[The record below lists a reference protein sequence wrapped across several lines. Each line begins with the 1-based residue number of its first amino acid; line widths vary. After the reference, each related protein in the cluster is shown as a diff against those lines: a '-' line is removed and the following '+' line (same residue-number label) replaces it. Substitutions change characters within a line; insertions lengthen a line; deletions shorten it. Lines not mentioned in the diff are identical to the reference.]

1 MEDQTVSNA
10 RPAALPH
17 GIQTLIFGVLAAIAA
32 AFALMPGIANYVPYA
47 IPYPIGPLGADSP
60 AVIAGLFFAYQWYAI
75 SCALV
80 FGVVSIAFGRSAHKE
95 YLANKNQYSAQGYAD
110 MSAGSHTAY
119 AALVAAVLIG
129 FFALIW

>member
-1 MEDQTVSNA
+1 MEDQAISTT

-17 GIQTLIFGVLAAIAA
+17 GLHTLILGVLAAIAA
-32 AFALMPGIANYVPYA
+32 AFALMPGIAHYMPWA
-47 IPYPIGPLGADSP
+47 IPYPIGLVAAESP
-60 AVIAGLFFAYQWYAI
+60 AAFSVLFLAYQWYAI

-95 YLANKNQYSAQGYAD
+95 YLANKNKYSTQDYAN

-119 AALVAAVLIG
+119 AALIAAILIG
-129 FFALIW
+129 FFALVW